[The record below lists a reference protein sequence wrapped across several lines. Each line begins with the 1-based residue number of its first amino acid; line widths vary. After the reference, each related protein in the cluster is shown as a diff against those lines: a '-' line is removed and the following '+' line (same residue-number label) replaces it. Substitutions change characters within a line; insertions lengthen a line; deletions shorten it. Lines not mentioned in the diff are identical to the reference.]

1 MKKLFLVLCL
11 TLIALTSVNS
21 QNTSTIT
28 ITSDQLRT
36 TNLIFA
42 EHYKFSQQIPLMKK
56 QISDLKLI
64 NDSWVKTDSLNRLEI
79 LRYKTDVTEKDEA
92 IKDFKQTLKR
102 KNKVILGTTASSCI
116 LLVICLLLK

>member
-28 ITSDQLRT
+28 ITSDQLRI

-64 NDSWVKTDSLNRLEI
+64 NDSWIKTDSLNKLEI
-79 LRYKTDVTEKDEA
+79 LRYKMDVAEKDEA

-102 KNKVILGTTASSCI
+102 KNKVILGTTAGSCI

>member
-1 MKKLFLVLCL
+1 
-11 TLIALTSVNS
+11 
-21 QNTSTIT
+21 
-28 ITSDQLRT
+28 
-36 TNLIFA
+36 
-42 EHYKFSQQIPLMKK
+42 MKK